1 MGFNLR
7 LQCVSVQGSEG
18 SYHSNQDLWEMA
30 RMLACSQLAFFAFP
44 ISLYF

>member
-7 LQCVSVQGSEG
+7 LQRVGVQGSEG

-30 RMLACSQLAFFAFP
+30 GMRACFQLAFFAFP